1 MMDLIIVLKNALRA
15 VCVFLISLL
24 LSISGAVS
32 ATLNFNDIDGGEG
45 GATLV
50 PADVWNN
57 GSKTIVGFGGVK
69 GTA

>member
-1 MMDLIIVLKNALRA
+1 MRFIATKNVARA
-15 VCVFLISLL
+15 AFVFLISLL
-24 LSISGAVS
+24 LSVSCAVS
-32 ATLNFNDIDGGEG
+32 ATLNFNDIVDGGEG

-50 PADVWNN
+50 TADVWNN